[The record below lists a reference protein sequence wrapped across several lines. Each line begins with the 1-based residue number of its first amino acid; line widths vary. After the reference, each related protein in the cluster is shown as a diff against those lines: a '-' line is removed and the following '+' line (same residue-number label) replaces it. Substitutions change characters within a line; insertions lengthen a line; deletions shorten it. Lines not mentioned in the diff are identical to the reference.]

1 MYYKLSAIELELL
14 ARDRRTI
21 LRQFQ
26 VNQETRRQAL
36 KPPILVVPYK
46 TSDLICFITRD
57 EEEYDTDSSQASS
70 DDDKKDYTNLEKI
83 QQFCRRFCTFI
94 KGRFSRPESEVKVQD
109 RSIKKHQ
116 KRLSSGAA
124 TRIPYPGLSEALR
137 GASGTLL
144 ATSLQLKNYQDSI
157 LGEIVPLL
165 GTKCD
170 VCVLSEETQVFRLVD
185 AILESNLWPLAE
197 SEQGND
203 LEEVEEV
210 EDEGLEDLEEVNEE
224 VSEEV
229 SEEVGEEVREE
240 VSEDEQEDEEREEKI
255 SPVAACNKINHAP
268 SLYQATSDNNIE
280 ATHFF
285 INDSVC
291 PRL

>member
-57 EEEYDTDSSQASS
+57 EEEDDTDSSQASS
-70 DDDKKDYTNLEKI
+70 DDDTKDYTNLEKI

-144 ATSLQLKNYQDSI
+144 GTSLQLKNYQDSI

-185 AILESNLWPLAE
+185 AILESNLWPLGE
-197 SEQGND
+197 SEKGND
-203 LEEVEEV
+203 IEEVT
-210 EDEGLEDLEEVNEE
+210 EDEGLEDLEEVTEE
-224 VSEEV
+224 VNEEV
-229 SEEVGEEVREE
+229 SEEVGEGVSEE
-240 VSEDEQEDEEREEKI
+240 VSEDEQEYEERKEKI

>member
-144 ATSLQLKNYQDSI
+144 GTSLQLKNYQDSI

-203 LEEVEEV
+203 LEEVE
-210 EDEGLEDLEEVNEE
+210 DEGLEDLEEVNEE

-229 SEEVGEEVREE
+229 SGEVGEEVREE

>member
-144 ATSLQLKNYQDSI
+144 GTSLQLKNYQDSI

>member
-57 EEEYDTDSSQASS
+57 EEEDDTDSSQASS
-70 DDDKKDYTNLEKI
+70 DDDTKDYTNLEKI

-144 ATSLQLKNYQDSI
+144 GTSLQLKNYQDSI

-185 AILESNLWPLAE
+185 AILESNLWPLGE
-197 SEQGND
+197 SEKGND
-203 LEEVEEV
+203 IEEVT
-210 EDEGLEDLEEVNEE
+210 EDEGLEDLEEVNK
-224 VSEEV
+224 
-229 SEEVGEEVREE
+229 EVGEEVGEDFSGE
-240 VSEDEQEDEEREEKI
+240 VSEDEQEYEERKEKI
-255 SPVAACNKINHAP
+255 SPVAACNKTNHAP